1 MGRPCA
7 EQCTTAY
14 TQRVVSSAA
23 MTARGTAN
31 LAGPNLPAAAMLP
44 LLVSNA
50 VEFFA
55 YVGIFVVVGLVLA
68 LVTFEG
74 REQEKEKLAAQKK
87 LAGQK
92 KAT

>member
-1 MGRPCA
+1 MGA
-7 EQCTTAY
+7 
-14 TQRVVSSAA
+14 
-23 MTARGTAN
+23 
-31 LAGPNLPAAAMLP
+31 P
-44 LLVSNA
+44 LGLKW

-74 REQEKEKLAAQKK
+74 REQEKEKLAAKKK